1 MRVEDVT
8 VKDEVSVILNPLPVL
23 ASKIGV
29 AERVTT
35 WVGSTPPPVPPVPGA
50 PWGIVKFRTAAELV
64 PLLVTATDVPA
75 APVVTVPTVTVA
87 AAPAAPV
94 VPAVP
99 AVPAGPVD
107 PAGPVEPVAP
117 FVPLVPFVP
126 SVPARAR
133 SCQYDAFGGDWFV
146 LMRSEEHTSELQP
159 L

>member
-8 VKDEVSVILNPLPVL
+8 VKDEVSVILNSLPVL
-23 ASKIGV
+23 ASNTGV

-75 APVVTVPTVTVA
+75 APVVTVPTVMVA

-94 VPAVP
+94 VPVAPV
-99 AVPAGPVD
+99 GPVD
-107 PAGPVEPVAP
+107 PAAPAAPLDPTGPVAP
-117 FVPLVPFVP
+117 AGPVGP
-126 SVPARAR
+126 
-133 SCQYDAFGGDWFV
+133 GDP
-146 LMRSEEHTSELQP
+146 T
-159 L
+159 

>member
-1 MRVEDVT
+1 MREEDVT

-35 WVGSTPPPVPPVPGA
+35 WVGSIPPPVPPVPGA

-64 PLLVTATDVPA
+64 PLFVTATDVPA

-94 VPAVP
+94 VPGA
-99 AVPAGPVD
+99 
-107 PAGPVEPVAP
+107 
-117 FVPLVPFVP
+117 
-126 SVPARAR
+126 AR
-133 SCQYDAFGGDWFV
+133 SHKG
-146 LMRSEEHTSELQP
+146 SEER
-159 L
+159 